1 MRRREGQ
8 HDFMA
13 HPIYKNKLTKIDGT
27 PADLGDYA
35 GRVLLIVNVA
45 SKCGFTPQYEG
56 LERLYERFRARGF
69 EVLGFPS
76 NEFAAQEPGSNDEI
90 AQFCETKF
98 GVKFPMFEKISVNG
112 ADRHPLYTDLIQAQP
127 TRTTP
132 PASKFEGML
141 ASHNLS
147 PKNPS
152 DIMWNFEKF
161 LINRRGDVV
170 ARFSPDTEPDDPKI
184 VKAIEAN
191 L

>member
-1 MRRREGQ
+1 MS
-8 HDFMA
+8 
-13 HPIYKNKLTKIDGT
+13 HPIYKNELKKIDGSLVS
-27 PADLGDYA
+27 LGDYA
-35 GRVLLIVNVA
+35 GRVLLVVNVA

-56 LERLYERFRARGF
+56 LERLYKRFTARGF

-76 NEFAAQEPGSNDEI
+76 NEFAAQEPGTNAEI
-90 AQFCETKF
+90 AQFCDVKF

-112 ADRHPLYTDLIQAQP
+112 SDRHPLYVDLIQAQP
-127 TRTTP
+127 TRTK
-132 PASKFEGML
+132 PASSKFEGML
-141 ASHNLS
+141 ASHNLL
-147 PKNPS
+147 PKNAT
-152 DIMWNFEKF
+152 DVMWNFEKF